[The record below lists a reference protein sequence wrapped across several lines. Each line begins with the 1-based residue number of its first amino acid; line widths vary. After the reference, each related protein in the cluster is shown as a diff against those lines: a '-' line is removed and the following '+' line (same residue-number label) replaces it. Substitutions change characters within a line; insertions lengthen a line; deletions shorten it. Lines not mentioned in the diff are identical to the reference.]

1 MVWNILVTGATV
13 PFTRMGIE
21 SGCNALKCTNFRST
35 VLENTV
41 ELGSVKEKLKYKPR
55 VTLN

>member
-1 MVWNILVTGATV
+1 LVTGATV

-35 VLENTV
+35 LLENTV